1 MKRACVTWKVN
12 QINKMFE
19 NGNLVFDNVIQRNY
33 VWNAV
38 QQSGLI
44 DSIIRNYPVSVIY
57 TIKTNDKIKTAN
69 GVSNVF
75 DCLDGKQRCTTLNR
89 YLNNEFVLKGC
100 EPFTAPDGAEVDLNG
115 KYFKDLD
122 KVWQDKITEYKMTLY
137 YFTEITDEE
146 IVEMMSRL
154 NGGKPLSGTENARI
168 KARNLTEIK
177 NIAAHPVITN
187 NLTATAIRNYVNEDI
202 VIKTTLLMNGI
213 TNLTNANVR
222 MAYET
227 YSFVDET
234 RDTLVKALDKMN
246 EVITAI
252 TAGEYNKTTFKKIVA
267 KTNFITILYTIATN
281 IDKYTVN
288 EFADTIYKFYNNPT
302 ENYVTASKAGTMR
315 ATNVSVRNEELAN
328 FVKVNVKELVTA

>member
-1 MKRACVTWKVN
+1 
-12 QINKMFE
+12 
-19 NGNLVFDNVIQRNY
+19 
-33 VWNAV
+33 
-38 QQSGLI
+38 
-44 DSIIRNYPVSVIY
+44 
-57 TIKTNDKIKTAN
+57 
-69 GVSNVF
+69 
-75 DCLDGKQRCTTLNR
+75 
-89 YLNNEFVLKGC
+89 
-100 EPFTAPDGAEVDLNG
+100 
-115 KYFKDLD
+115 
-122 KVWQDKITEYKMTLY
+122 MTLY

-168 KARNLTEIK
+168 KAKNLTAIK
-177 NIAAHPVITN
+177 NLAAYPVIAN
-187 NLTATAIRNYVNEDI
+187 NLSATAIRNYANEDI
-202 VIKTTLLMNGI
+202 IIKTTLLMNGI
-213 TNLTNANVR
+213 TNLNNANVR

-288 EFADTIYKFYNNPT
+288 EFADTIYKFYSNPT
-302 ENYVTASKAGTMR
+302 ENYVNASKAGTMR
-315 ATNVSVRNEELAN
+315 ATNVGVRNEELAN
-328 FVKVNVKELVTA
+328 FVKVNVKELVMA

>member
-1 MKRACVTWKVN
+1 
-12 QINKMFE
+12 
-19 NGNLVFDNVIQRNY
+19 
-33 VWNAV
+33 
-38 QQSGLI
+38 
-44 DSIIRNYPVSVIY
+44 
-57 TIKTNDKIKTAN
+57 
-69 GVSNVF
+69 
-75 DCLDGKQRCTTLNR
+75 
-89 YLNNEFVLKGC
+89 
-100 EPFTAPDGAEVDLNG
+100 
-115 KYFKDLD
+115 
-122 KVWQDKITEYKMTLY
+122 MTLY

-154 NGGKPLSGTENARI
+154 NGGRPLSGTENARI

-177 NIAAHPVITN
+177 NIATHPVITN

-246 EVITAI
+246 EVITTI
-252 TAGEYNKTTFKKIVA
+252 TTGEYNKTTFKKIVA

-281 IDKYTVN
+281 MNKYTVD
-288 EFADTIYKFYNNPT
+288 EFADAIYKFYNNPT
-302 ENYVTASKAGTMR
+302 DNYINASKAGTMR
-315 ATNVSVRNEELAN
+315 SVNVIIRNEELAN
-328 FVKVNVKELVTA
+328 FIKENVKKLVMA

>member
-1 MKRACVTWKVN
+1 MKRACVTWKVK

-57 TIKTNDKIKTAN
+57 TIKTNDRVTTTN

-89 YLNNEFVLKGC
+89 YLNNEFSLKGC

-146 IVEMMSRL
+146 VVEMMSRL
-154 NGGKPLSGTENARI
+154 NGGRPLSGTENARI

-252 TAGEYNKTTFKKIVA
+252 TTEEYNKTTFKKIVA

-288 EFADTIYKFYNNPT
+288 EFADTIYKFYSNPT

-315 ATNVSVRNEELAN
+315 ATNVTTRNEELAN
-328 FVKVNVKELVTA
+328 FIKVNVKELVMA